1 MYRISIKMKQL
12 ETMETAWVL
21 DRYLASLENKKMLAA
36 KFYNVSKRV
45 ILEAAFALLFS
56 SNEGLPID
64 FFKYWYIFVRDMTQ
78 YLSHNNRHKHALK
91 AWNK

>member
-1 MYRISIKMKQL
+1 M
-12 ETMETAWVL
+12 L

-64 FFKYWYIFVRDMTQ
+64 FFKY
-78 YLSHNNRHKHALK
+78 
-91 AWNK
+91 